1 MPHKD
6 PIKSKQYQKEYYFRN
21 RAKKLKARKLLYM
34 NTPYDVRLA
43 KNNQLKYTYKISI
56 EEYEKKLKEQNYCC
70 AICNRHQSKFKRK
83 LAVDH
88 DHKTGKVRD
97 LLCAGCNVDVSVVED
112 RLEILLKYLNK
123 HRKDLN

>member
-21 RAKKLKARKLLYM
+21 RTKKLKARKLLYM

-43 KNNQLKYTYKISI
+43 KNSRLKHAYKISI

-70 AICNRHQSKFKRK
+70 AICNKHRDEFKRN
-83 LAVDH
+83 LSIDH
-88 DHKTGKVRD
+88 NHKTGAVRG
-97 LLCAGCNVDVSVVED
+97 LLCVICNTNVGVVED
-112 RLEILLKYLNK
+112 KLEIIQKYLNK
-123 HRKDLN
+123 HRKDVN